1 MSVLSSGTCAGNAWL
16 FMQTVFES
24 LIGASVR
31 AVPYGRRSFVVDAS
45 NRETRT
51 GRERERGGGGGR
63 GEVKGGRKQKIES
76 KRKRER

>member
-1 MSVLSSGTCAGNAWL
+1 
-16 FMQTVFES
+16 MQTVFES

-51 GRERERGGGGGR
+51 GRERERGGGGGGR
-63 GEVKGGRKQKIES
+63 GEVKGSRKQKIES

>member
-31 AVPYGRRSFVVDAS
+31 AVPYGRRSFVVHAS
-45 NRETRT
+45 SRETRT
-51 GRERERGGGGGR
+51 RREREREEEEAGR
-63 GEVKGGRKQKIES
+63 GEVKGGKQKIES